1 MQDAKE
7 DEPED
12 LDAWI
17 VKKYPSK
24 SDYQKVNKL
33 KVYFGDLVIDRAT
46 KATANIFTNLNPL
59 WNPVPLSGKS
69 IVDMLRAIKLQH
81 YRATTAHKNAI
92 QSTRKKD
99 DYLTGAPGGAIIIK
113 SLNMFVG
120 L

>member
-17 VKKYPSK
+17 VKNYPSK

-33 KVYFGDLVIDRAT
+33 KVYFGDLAIDRAT
-46 KATANIFTNLNPL
+46 KATANIFNNLNPL

-81 YRATTAHKNAI
+81 YRATTH
-92 QSTRKKD
+92 TRMLFRACAKRM
-99 DYLTGAPGGAIIIK
+99 II
-113 SLNMFVG
+113 
-120 L
+120 